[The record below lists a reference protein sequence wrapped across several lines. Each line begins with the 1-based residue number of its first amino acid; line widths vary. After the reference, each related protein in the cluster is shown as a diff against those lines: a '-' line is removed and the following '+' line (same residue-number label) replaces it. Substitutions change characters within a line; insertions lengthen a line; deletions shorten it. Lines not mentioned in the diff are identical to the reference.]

1 MELSNSL
8 ATKKIGLVLSGGG
21 VKGIAHIG
29 VIEALL
35 QRDIEPQVV
44 SGVSAGA
51 IVGALYANNIPTQEM
66 MAFFKQTPLFKYNH
80 ITINK
85 PGLFDTEKYAIFYEK
100 YFPEN
105 TFEALQKPLYVV
117 ATNLLMG
124 TATFFHTGHLV
135 PAVLASAALPP
146 VFSPVAI
153 DGILYADGGIM
164 NNFPIEPLQ
173 DACDYIIGSY
183 TTAMKEVTPAMV
195 KNSLQ
200 LTQRTNTLMLH
211 ANAMQKLHLPNLLFT
226 PKNLDSIWVL
236 DKKGIEKAYTLGYD
250 YANELLDSLQA
261 QETGVL

>member
-1 MELSNSL
+1 MELSKRI
-8 ATKKIGLVLSGGG
+8 ADKKVGLVLSGGG
-21 VKGIAHIG
+21 VKGVAHIG

-35 QRDIEPQVV
+35 QRDIQPSVV

-66 MAFFKQTPLFKYNH
+66 VAFFKQTPLFKYNH

-85 PGLFDTEKYAIFYEK
+85 PGLFDTEKYAIFFET
-100 YFPEN
+100 YFPKN

-117 ATNLLMG
+117 ATNLLLG
-124 TATFFHTGHLV
+124 TATFFHTGTLV
-135 PAVLASAALPP
+135 RAVLASAALPP
-146 VFSPVAI
+146 VFSPVII
-153 DGILYADGGIM
+153 DGTPHADGGIM

-173 DACDYIIGSY
+173 DTCDYIIGSY

-211 ANAMQKLHLPNLLFT
+211 ANAMQKLHLPNMLFT

-250 YANELLDSLQA
+250 YANAFLDDLTA
-261 QETGVL
+261 QEPGVL